1 MILSVLL
8 LRGVGFHYRYPN
20 KNKFLEESIAD
31 PRPVGAKYFTTIW
44 SRIGIN

>member
-8 LRGVGFHYRYPN
+8 LRGVGFHYHN